1 MLSHIV
7 DLFHSAFVRAEAKA
21 DSAAG
26 LKQRLACAPSH
37 QTEPLLANDH
47 LRCFLTAVIR
57 HHEEGRMADSD
68 WTAVALFLMG
78 RREAL
83 PVSVAH
89 LAPQWPRARETAGA
103 LADLLRPEQEGAH
116 GTPEHTIARLQALL
130 AYLKERA
137 QGESWLS
144 HGFKVEFQDLCRD
157 PILGPLDRIEV
168 VDVVELKLG
177 PLDGEQLRACVQRIA
192 RLQGLLPAD
201 AYPCIH
207 DALTRISNEA
217 SWQLELFSR
226 PDGPLLPVQRCGMS
240 LAE

>member
-7 DLFHSAFVRAEAKA
+7 DLIHSAFVRAEAKA
-21 DSAAG
+21 DPAG
-26 LKQRLACAPSH
+26 GLNQRLACAPSH

-47 LRCFLTAVIR
+47 LRGFLTAVIR
-57 HHEEGRMADSD
+57 LREEGRMADSE

-89 LAPQWPRARETAGA
+89 LASQWPRARETSAV
-103 LADLLRPEQEGAH
+103 LADLLRSGQEGEGEA
-116 GTPEHTIARLQALL
+116 PEHTMARLQALL

-137 QGESWLS
+137 EGESWLS

-157 PILGPLDRIEV
+157 PTLGPLDRIEV
-168 VDVVELKLG
+168 VDIVELKLG
-177 PLDGEQLRACVQRIA
+177 PLDDEQLRACAQRIA

-201 AYPCIH
+201 VYPCIH
-207 DALTRISNEA
+207 DVLTRMANEA
-217 SWQLELFSR
+217 RWQLELFSR
-226 PDGPLLPVQRCGMS
+226 PEEPLLPAQRCGMS